1 MQRNLFLYTLLMIGL
16 ISCSLDSKLLGNK
29 EQKNKND
36 IKNDLDSIQK
46 NTLNK
51 LYDNQEEKK
60 GLKNFEELKDG
71 GLIFPTPAESLESTR
86 PTIEKENIGPVV
98 SLETSNNK
106 ASIPPTTTTISIEH
120 NQKKEIKKEIKK
132 EQLLPSTKEEKRAD
146 KEIKNIENAIRGSGF
161 PKLIEDIRSL
171 KHEYTSI
178 KSDFYDVIDKINNK
192 ITLLMKNRHKNRTKI
207 TELRQ
212 LQNNL
217 NTESEFDAIMTQI
230 DIAEQDIGDA
240 ALFFNEA
247 KESLREGIIKRLENE
262 NRVALRLSKQALNKA
277 EDAFSKLE
285 NYSSKKN
292 LAMGQSRIIKKLIE
306 QAKTALSK
314 S

>member
-16 ISCSLDSKLLGNK
+16 ISCSLDSKLFGNK

-60 GLKNFEELKDG
+60 SLQNFEELKNG
-71 GLIFPTPAESLESTR
+71 GLISPTPAESLASTR
-86 PTIEKENIGPVV
+86 PTIEKENMGPVV

-106 ASIPPTTTTISIEH
+106 ASIPTTTISIEH

-146 KEIKNIENAIRGSGF
+146 KEIKNIENAISGSGF
-161 PKLIEDIRSL
+161 PKLIEDMRSL

-217 NTESEFDAIMTQI
+217 NTENEFDEIMTQI

>member
-16 ISCSLDSKLLGNK
+16 ISCSLDSKLFGNK

-71 GLIFPTPAESLESTR
+71 GLISPTPAESLASTR

-120 NQKKEIKKEIKK
+120 NQKKEIKKE
-132 EQLLPSTKEEKRAD
+132 QLLPSTKEEKRAD

-161 PKLIEDIRSL
+161 PKLIEDMRSL

-217 NTESEFDAIMTQI
+217 NTENEFD
-230 DIAEQDIGDA
+230 
-240 ALFFNEA
+240 
-247 KESLREGIIKRLENE
+247 
-262 NRVALRLSKQALNKA
+262 
-277 EDAFSKLE
+277 
-285 NYSSKKN
+285 
-292 LAMGQSRIIKKLIE
+292 
-306 QAKTALSK
+306 
-314 S
+314 

>member
-1 MQRNLFLYTLLMIGL
+1 MQRNLFLYTLLTIGL
-16 ISCSLDSKLLGNK
+16 ISCSLDSKLFDNK

-36 IKNDLDSIQK
+36 IKNALDSIQK

-60 GLKNFEELKDG
+60 GVKNFEELKDG
-71 GLIFPTPAESLESTR
+71 GLISPTPAESLASTR
-86 PTIEKENIGPVV
+86 PTIEKENIGPPVV

-106 ASIPPTTTTISIEH
+106 ASIPTTTISIEH

-132 EQLLPSTKEEKRAD
+132 EQLFPSTKEEKRAD

-192 ITLLMKNRHKNRTKI
+192 ITSLMKNRHKNRTKI

-217 NTESEFDAIMTQI
+217 NTENEFD
-230 DIAEQDIGDA
+230 
-240 ALFFNEA
+240 
-247 KESLREGIIKRLENE
+247 
-262 NRVALRLSKQALNKA
+262 
-277 EDAFSKLE
+277 
-285 NYSSKKN
+285 
-292 LAMGQSRIIKKLIE
+292 
-306 QAKTALSK
+306 
-314 S
+314 